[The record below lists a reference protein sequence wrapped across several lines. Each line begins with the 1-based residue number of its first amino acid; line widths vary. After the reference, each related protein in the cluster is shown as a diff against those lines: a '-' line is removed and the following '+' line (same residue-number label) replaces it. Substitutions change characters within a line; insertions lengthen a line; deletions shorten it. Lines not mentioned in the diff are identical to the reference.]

1 VIRRPRDPWPALG
14 LILVVTLLTYGIL
27 IPQLGF
33 YRDDWY
39 LFSTAQSHG
48 PAGIIALFQIDRPLV
63 GYLYA
68 FGYQILGLS
77 PLAWQVAALL
87 IRLAGNLAF
96 FWVLRLVWP
105 ERHVEMLIVALLF
118 SVYPGFT
125 VQPNAGVYIT
135 DLAASAAA
143 LFSFVLTI
151 KALRSP
157 RPVIQIPLSLLAG
170 SLVLFYLGIFESAIG
185 LEVARFGLVG
195 YLIWRQNR
203 AGIRAVLQRA
213 LKVDLLYLF
222 LAGAF
227 LIWRLLIF
235 QSTRRSTNLA
245 VLVGKYAALPV
256 RSALSVFVE
265 TVKDV
270 IETTVLAWVVPFYQD
285 LATSNYRDLAIA
297 VTLGVVVVT
306 CILLVIGRSSPEA
319 AVSQDDVPPFRNQH
333 LIWLGTLIVV
343 FTLLPIDLAGR
354 NVLFADQWD
363 RYTLYAA
370 AGVAM
375 VVGGFFF
382 AYVDHSVRKFLLL
395 VLIGMAVMVHYFSA
409 ASYRDSWTWQRDL
422 WQQIVWRAPALQP
435 GTMLFA
441 IVPTAGFEEG
451 YEIYGPANMVYYP
464 GQDVVIGGEVLNSD
478 TAANI
483 ELQKNREHYDRNVL
497 VPDNY
502 RNTLVAVYPSPK
514 SCLHVLDGRKLELP
528 GLLDKSLVADVGSY
542 SRIDLIEAAATPA
555 ALPAFL
561 GGGHPA
567 AWCAYYQRMN
577 LARQQ
582 GAWQEVAQLSDEALA
597 KGLTPDDVSEWMPAL
612 DAYATLGRIQ
622 DAKHAASIIRSAD
635 AARSFLCLQLQRG
648 AAYPPPYDY
657 NQVNQLLCQ
666 AN

>member
-1 VIRRPRDPWPALG
+1 MIRRPRDPWPALG